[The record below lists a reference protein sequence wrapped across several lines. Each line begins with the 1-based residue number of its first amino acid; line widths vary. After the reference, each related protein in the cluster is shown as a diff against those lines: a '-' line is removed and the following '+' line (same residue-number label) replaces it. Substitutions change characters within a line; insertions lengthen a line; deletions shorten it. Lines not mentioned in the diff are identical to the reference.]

1 MKRERSSV
9 DGAQMDAE
17 DIRPVNVSG
26 SVLGQILVRAFPMAF
41 INSSA

>member
-1 MKRERSSV
+1 MKRARSSV

-17 DIRPVNVSG
+17 ENRPDNVSG
-26 SVLGQILVRAFPMAF
+26 SVLGQILVCAFRMAF